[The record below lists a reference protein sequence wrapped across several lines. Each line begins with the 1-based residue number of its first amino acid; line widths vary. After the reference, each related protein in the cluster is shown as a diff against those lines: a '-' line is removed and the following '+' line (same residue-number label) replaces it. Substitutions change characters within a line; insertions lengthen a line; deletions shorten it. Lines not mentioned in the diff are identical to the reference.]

1 MNTGLNIS
9 KSRRLWVV
17 PNFVVWGLAGLGDV
31 NYLNVEQ
38 VDSTK
43 SVDFGSASISDTA
56 QSVNFS
62 TLIDRLGN
70 ALPSSIKRPVVTAR
84 SHNASQV
91 FVIGTE
97 TSSGFKIARDAAAPG
112 PLTVDLFITELGE

>member
-1 MNTGLNIS
+1 MNAGLNILT
-9 KSRRLWVV
+9 SRRLWVV
-17 PNFVVWGLAGLGDV
+17 PNFVVWGLASLGDV

-38 VDSTK
+38 VDSIK
-43 SVDFGSASISDTA
+43 SVEFGSASIGDTA

-62 TLIDRLGN
+62 TLTDRRGN
-70 ALPSSIKRPVVTAR
+70 ALPSSIKKPVVTAR

-91 FVIGTE
+91 FVIGAE
-97 TSSGFKIARDAAAPG
+97 TNSGFKIARDAAAAG